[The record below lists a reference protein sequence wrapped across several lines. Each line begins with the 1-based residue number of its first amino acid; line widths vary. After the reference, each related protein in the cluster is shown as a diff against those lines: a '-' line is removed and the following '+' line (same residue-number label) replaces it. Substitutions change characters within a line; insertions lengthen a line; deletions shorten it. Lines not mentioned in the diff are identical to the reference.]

1 MVHPTALID
10 SLASLHPSV
19 EVGPYAIIE
28 GPVQLAEGVRVEA
41 HAQILGRTK
50 VGAGTRI
57 GRAAI
62 IGGEPQDLS
71 YDPAIESYLEIG
83 ERNNIREQVTIH
95 RGSKPGYVTRVGN
108 DNFLMGAVHLAH
120 DVVLGDRNVI
130 ANAAL
135 LAGHVQVGSNTFIGG
150 GSVFHQFIRLGD
162 YCVIQGN
169 CRFSQDIPHYCSA
182 HGYNLISGM
191 NIVGMKRAGFTAAD
205 RSAVKAAFDL
215 IYRGGLNLSQALAKA
230 AEQQW
235 LGQAQRFIQFFHQ
248 PSKKGICRLGGDR
261 SGAED

>member
-1 MVHPTALID
+1 MIHPTALID
-10 SLASLHPSV
+10 PAAQLHPSV
-19 EVGPYAIIE
+19 EIGPYVIIE
-28 GPVQLAEGVRVEA
+28 GPVKIAEGVRVEA
-41 HAQILGRTK
+41 HAQILGDTSI
-50 VGAGTRI
+50 GASSRI

-71 YDPAIESYLEIG
+71 FDPATQSSLVIG

-95 RGSKPGYVTRVGN
+95 RGSKSGYVTRIGN

-135 LAGHVQVGSNTFIGG
+135 LAGHVQVGNNTFIGG

-182 HGYNLISGM
+182 HGYNLIAGM
-191 NIVGMKRAGFTAAD
+191 NIIGLRRAGFSADDRAAI
-205 RSAVKAAFDL
+205 KLAFGL
-215 IYRGGLNLSQALAKA
+215 IYHHGLNLSQALAKA
-230 AEQQW
+230 AEQTW
-235 LGQAQRFIQFFHQ
+235 PDPAQRFIDFFQ
-248 PSKKGICRLGGDR
+248 GPSKKGICRLGGSNDK
-261 SGAED
+261 E